1 MRKTKLIKH
10 LEQLGEEDL
19 REEILHLF
27 DHIKDVKSYYAM
39 ELGSEADRKKRYD
52 KAKADI
58 ASKFV
63 SRSRRRVKRPRVNK
77 THQIIKELERQTVFP
92 HEMID
97 IYLYTCEEALKF
109 SARYQYVSQPLI
121 NLVRKYY
128 QKAESLTIESA
139 MEADFGEALRR
150 LRIMSPLDFNLK

>member
-1 MRKTKLIKH
+1 MIKH

-27 DHIKDVKSYYAM
+27 EHIKDVKNYYAM
-39 ELGSEADRKKRYD
+39 ELGTEAERKKMYD
-52 KAKADI
+52 SAKADI

-97 IYLYTCEEALKF
+97 IYLFTCEEALKF
-109 SARYQYVSQPLI
+109 SARYQYFSQPLI
-121 NLVRKYY
+121 NLVQRYY
-128 QKAESLTIESA
+128 EKAKKLMIESA
-139 MEADFGEALRR
+139 MEEDYGEALRR
-150 LRIMSPLDFNLK
+150 LSIMAPLDFDLK